1 MMKIVSRLVAAVAI
15 ATSLAAMAQKP
26 AMPAVAG
33 AESVKVTATVEA
45 IDQSTRMVTLRGNDG
60 VLTTFKAGPEVKNLA
75 QVKKG
80 DVVTAQYVHALA
92 LELKKGGD
100 GIRSST
106 ETPASARA
114 KPGEMPAG
122 AVANQTV
129 IVANVIKVDAKNKS
143 VTVLGPEGRTLTL
156 DVKDPAVLSEVK
168 VGDQIEA
175 TYTEALMMSVSRP
188 AKK

>member
-1 MMKIVSRLVAAVAI
+1 MKIVSRLVAAAAL
-15 ATSLAAMAQKP
+15 ATCLAAMAQKP
-26 AMPAVAG
+26 ATPGVAG
-33 AESVKVTATVEA
+33 AAAVKVRAVVES
-45 IDQSTRMVTLRGNDG
+45 IDQSTRMVTLRGEDG

-80 DVVTAQYVHALA
+80 DIVTSEYVRALA

-100 GIRSST
+100 GIRSSVQ
-106 ETPASARA
+106 TPASASA

-122 AVANQTV
+122 IVANQTV
-129 IVANVIKVDAKNKS
+129 ILANVVKVDAANKS
-143 VTVLGPEGRTLTL
+143 VTVLGPEGRVLAL
-156 DVKDPAVLSEVK
+156 DVKDPAILSQVK

-188 AKK
+188 KKK